1 MGNVIKKQQIMVI
14 LLRKGV
20 YQGMDDYQFSEFAKY
35 AIRTDLALEA
45 TESVRKHDADKVRG
59 VELDEYDAME
69 GVHVTKVV
77 IISKNAARNLGK
89 PTGTYITLEAAD
101 LQESDEDYH
110 RDISEVL
117 AAQIKSVLP
126 DIDRVEKSILIVGLG
141 NRDVTADSLGPSTVD
156 NLFVTRHIIREYGK
170 QAYRLDKMHQISS
183 LVPGVMA
190 KTGMET
196 AEIVKGVVN
205 ETKPDIVLVIDALA
219 ARSVKRL
226 NRTVQITDTGIHPGS
241 GVGNHR
247 NALTQESLGIPV
259 IAIGIPMVVD
269 AGTIV
274 CDALEQIA
282 HENEFGRE
290 SLEFFCNSRNTADT
304 QLHNMYVTA
313 KNIDETTKRLSF
325 TLSEAIN
332 IALEM
337 EQGEEHLFES

>member
-1 MGNVIKKQQIMVI
+1 MQQF
-14 LLRKGV
+14 
-20 YQGMDDYQFSEFAKY
+20 Q
-35 AIRTDLALEA
+35 IRTDLALEA
-45 TESVRKHDADKVRG
+45 TESVKKKEAGQLRG
-59 VELDEYDAME
+59 VSIEEYDVME
-69 GVHVTKVV
+69 DVHISKVV
-77 IISKNAARNLGK
+77 IMSKNAAKSMGK
-89 PTGTYITLEAAD
+89 PTGTYITLEAPD

-110 RDISEVL
+110 REISEEL
-117 AAQIKSVLP
+117 AKQLRSVLP
-126 DIDRVEKSILIVGLG
+126 DIGNEKSILVVGLG
-141 NRDVTADSLGPSTVD
+141 NRDVTADALGPSTVD
-156 NLFVTRHIIREYGK
+156 NLFITRHIIREYGK
-170 QAYRLDKMHQISS
+170 QAYHASKMHQISA

-196 AEIVKGVVN
+196 AEIIKGVIKVT
-205 ETKPDIVLVIDALA
+205 EPDIVIVIDALA

-247 NALTQESLGIPV
+247 NALTKESLGIPV

-274 CDALEQIA
+274 CDALEKLSQEYDEGKA
-282 HENEFGRE
+282 
-290 SLEFFCNSRNTADT
+290 SLDYFRNNADT

-332 IALEM
+332 IALDM
-337 EQGEEHLFES
+337 EA